1 MLYKCLLLSLTVK
14 GRGAKGE
21 IWILGAALFVED
33 TVSSL
38 CVFWGPA
45 LILCEKASGL
55 LLVTISH
62 V

>member
-1 MLYKCLLLSLTVK
+1 MLYKCLLLSLTDK

-21 IWILGAALFVED
+21 IWILGATFVED
-33 TVSSL
+33 TISSL